1 MVGNGTN
8 IRIHCIDKQRATQI
22 SRFDSKNYKPQQLI
36 IGCRFGG
43 TLYIIHISNKKHY
56 KFISVR
62 NEALQSFC
70 YFSVNSID
78 FLDNRV
84 YNINRILDIRELEVS
99 LVARVKFQTL
109 TEQMFYT
116 LLCLKDECYGMD
128 ILDRVPAM
136 TNQRVNVGSGTLYTL
151 LEQFLDA
158 EMIQETKV
166 EGRRRSYILTD
177 KGREMLEKECARL
190 TAQLADYHMIFGKE
204 EI

>member
-1 MVGNGTN
+1 MNTSLPVGE
-8 IRIHCIDKQRATQI
+8 ILRAI
-22 SRFDSKNYKPQQLI
+22 
-36 IGCRFGG
+36 
-43 TLYIIHISNKKHY
+43 
-56 KFISVR
+56 
-62 NEALQSFC
+62 FC

-78 FLDNRV
+78 FLDIRE
-84 YNINRILDIRELEVS
+84 YNLDRILDIRELRGGS
-99 LVARVKFQTL
+99 HVARAKFQTL

-158 EMIQETKV
+158 EMIRETKV

-190 TAQLADYHMIFGKE
+190 TAQLADYHMVFGKE
-204 EI
+204 ETS